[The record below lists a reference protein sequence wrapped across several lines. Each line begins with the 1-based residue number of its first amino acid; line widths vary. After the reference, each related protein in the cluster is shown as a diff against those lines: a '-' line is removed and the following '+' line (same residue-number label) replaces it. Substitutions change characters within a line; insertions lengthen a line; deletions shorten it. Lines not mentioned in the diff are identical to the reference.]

1 MKRRCGQRPLAVVA
15 GWAAVVAFSGV
26 LVGCASSPKSQV
38 VTDAGSASDATNTDA
53 GSEFA
58 KPGPY
63 AVGHVRYSLSNPATG
78 RTVPV
83 SIFYPVDPRTI
94 TSSSPAAKYPL
105 DSCANTLPVSSS
117 ANWEALG
124 YDRGYEGPAP
134 SGAGPFPLVMMSPG
148 LGGDSSGYVF
158 VGARLATQGFVVA
171 TLTHCSE
178 SGSDMAVSL
187 LNRIQ
192 DTPFA
197 IDQLLLKDSTD
208 GELLRGTLDQSRIA
222 MAGHSVGGYLAYAL
236 AGGDDEI
243 CDALYGVH
251 YAADTVVYPPYTCVP
266 AAADP
271 RIKAIVSIDGTS
283 PLMRYHEFARIS
295 VPSLILGEPVER
307 LRIGAGPS
315 LETLNARP
323 HAEIGRSD
331 SYRIDFEDAD
341 HMSFSNWCDDLRVMS
356 GLGLAWA
363 SGQLKSPPCVVDT
376 ETGFDPANDPTT
388 HQTVTAYMVAFLNT
402 QFGIANES
410 QVLTSDYAAQNFPRV
425 EFFDSE
431 TCSTP
436 LPDPTYFTYRP
447 HPSECATAAQDP
459 AAFFLT
465 DSTASTPLA
474 GFQIQQG
481 GYVVAGQWSGYA
493 TPVASKSSTAD
504 AGTNTINPIDFSS
517 VAEGASELCVQGTVA
532 QTSDS
537 GAAAAIIVNVN
548 QAGTAVDAGSL
559 DAGLDGGIPPIQNDA
574 TGGSGIT
581 VEYTNPG
588 QSPLQLALWTNTNAT
603 RGTWCAILSG
613 MGGTETL
620 TWDTFFGCGTDPAQ
634 QIAKNWVDQTL
645 PPAGLSIIA
654 VSLLAP
660 GSSTAPVPYSFCLEG
675 LAQAP

>member
-1 MKRRCGQRPLAVVA
+1 MKRRLGERALAV
-15 GWAAVVAFSGV
+15 GWAAAGMFSGV
-26 LVGCASSPKSQV
+26 LVGCASPPKSQV
-38 VTDAGSASDATNTDA
+38 VTDAGSTSDAADADA
-53 GSEFA
+53 GA
-58 KPGPY
+58 GPY
-63 AVGHVRYSLSNPATG
+63 AVGHVTYMLANPATG

-83 SIFYPVDPRTI
+83 SVFYPVDPSTI
-94 TSSSPAAKYPL
+94 TSSLPAAKYPL

-148 LGGDSSGYVF
+148 LGGDNSGYIF
-158 VGARLATQGFVVA
+158 IGTRLATHGFVVA

-178 SGSDMAVSL
+178 SGSDMAVAL

-197 IDQLLLKDSTD
+197 IDQMLLKNSTD
-208 GELLRGTLDQSRIA
+208 GELLKGTLDQSRIA
-222 MAGHSVGGYLAYAL
+222 MAGHSVGGYVAYAL

-251 YAADTVVYPPYTCVP
+251 YCGDTAVYPPYTCVP

-271 RIKAIVSIDGTS
+271 RIKVIVALDGT
-283 PLMRYHEFARIS
+283 PLLRYHELARIS

-307 LRIGAGPS
+307 LRIGGGPS

-323 HAEIGRSD
+323 HAGIGRSD
-331 SYRIDFEDAD
+331 SYRIDFEDAQ
-341 HMSFSNWCDDLRVMS
+341 HSSFCNWCDDLRVMS

-363 SGQLKSPPCVVDT
+363 TDQLKSPPCVVDT

-402 QFGIANES
+402 HFGIADES
-410 QVLTSDYAAQNFPRV
+410 RVLTSEYAAQNFPRV
-425 EFFDSE
+425 ELFDSE
-431 TCSTP
+431 ACSTP

-447 HPSECATAAQDP
+447 HPSQCAVAAQNP
-459 AAFFLT
+459 AVFFLT
-465 DSTASTPLA
+465 DSAASTPLA

-493 TPVASKSSTAD
+493 TPVGSTSSAAD
-504 AGTNTINPIDFSS
+504 AGATTITPVDFSS
-517 VAEGASELCVQGTVA
+517 VADNATELCVHGTVGSA
-532 QTSDS
+532 SDS
-537 GAAAAIIVNVN
+537 SAAASIIVNVN
-548 QAGTAVDAGSL
+548 QARTTADAGAL
-559 DAGLDGGIPPIQNDA
+559 DAGMDGGIPSVQNV
-574 TGGSGIT
+574 TTEGSGIT

-588 QSPLQLALWTNTNAT
+588 QSPLQLALWTDTNAT
-603 RGTWCAILSG
+603 MGTWCAIVSG
-613 MGGTETL
+613 IGGTETL
-620 TWDTFFGCGTDPAQ
+620 TWDTFFGCGTDPARQ
-634 QIAKNWVDQTL
+634 FEKDWVDQTF

-675 LAQAP
+675 LAHAP